1 MSNKKSKSTAAQH
14 AARTPANAARSRSTV
29 RWVLGG
35 LGLVGVVVVGLLV
48 RQGTGATASSVPT
61 ASNTPAAPTQ
71 SAANLPAEISAA
83 EASAKRDAGAFV
95 LDVREPDE
103 WKESHIPGSTL
114 IPLGEL
120 AARVKDV
127 PRDREVIV
135 VCRSGNRSR
144 TGRTLL
150 INADFTQVT
159 SLAGGLTAW
168 AAANLP
174 TVAGP

>member
-1 MSNKKSKSTAAQH
+1 MSNKNSKSTTTEH
-14 AARTPANAARSRSTV
+14 AARTPSNAAGARSTV
-29 RWVLGG
+29 RWALGG
-35 LGLVGVVVVGLLV
+35 LGLVAVVIVGLLV
-48 RQGTGATASSVPT
+48 RQGTGAASNVSAAT
-61 ASNTPAAPTQ
+61 NTPATPL
-71 SAANLPAEISAA
+71 AANLPAEISAA

-114 IPLGEL
+114 IALGEL
-120 AARVKDV
+120 EARVEEV

-144 TGRTLL
+144 AGRTILVD
-150 INADFTQVT
+150 AGFTQVT
-159 SLAGGLTAW
+159 SLAGGLKAW

>member
-1 MSNKKSKSTAAQH
+1 MSNKKSKSTAAEH
-14 AARTPANAARSRSTV
+14 AARTPSDAAGSRSTM
-29 RWVLGG
+29 RWALGG
-35 LGLVGVVVVGLLV
+35 LGLVAVVVVGLLV
-48 RQGTGATASSVPT
+48 RQGMGATASSVPT
-61 ASNTPAAPTQ
+61 ATATPAAD
-71 SAANLPAEISAA
+71 LPAEISAA

-103 WKESHIPGSTL
+103 WNESHIPDSTL
-114 IPLGEL
+114 ISLGEL
-120 AARVKDV
+120 EARVKEV
-127 PRDREVIV
+127 PRDREVVV

-144 TGRTLL
+144 TGRAILV
-150 INADFTQVT
+150 NAGFTQVT

>member
-1 MSNKKSKSTAAQH
+1 MSNKKSKSTAAGH
-14 AARTPANAARSRSTV
+14 AARTPAKAARSRSTI
-29 RWVLGG
+29 WVVGG
-35 LGLVGVVVVGLLV
+35 LGLAVMVAVGLLV
-48 RQGTGATASSVPT
+48 QQGTGATMSSVPAT
-61 ASNTPAAPTQ
+61 SNPPAAPATA
-71 SAANLPAEISAA
+71 AANLPAEISAA

-114 IPLGEL
+114 ISLGEL
-120 AARVKDV
+120 EARVKEV

-135 VCRSGNRSR
+135 VCRAGNRSR
-144 TGRTLL
+144 AGRTIL
-150 INADFTQVT
+150 INAGFTQVT

>member
-1 MSNKKSKSTAAQH
+1 MSNRKSKSTATEH
-14 AARTPANAARSRSTV
+14 AARTPSNAAGSRSTM
-29 RWVLGG
+29 RWALGG
-35 LGLVGVVVVGLLV
+35 LGLVAVVVVGLLV

-61 ASNTPAAPTQ
+61 APNTPAAPL
-71 SAANLPAEISAA
+71 AANLPAEISAA

-103 WKESHIPGSTL
+103 WNESHIPGSTL
-114 IPLGEL
+114 IALGEL
-120 AARVKDV
+120 EARVKEV

-144 TGRTLL
+144 AGRAILV
-150 INADFTQVT
+150 NAGFTQVT
-159 SLAGGLTAW
+159 SVAGGLTAW

-174 TVAGP
+174 TVSGP

>member
-1 MSNKKSKSTAAQH
+1 MSNKTSKSTAAEH
-14 AARTPANAARSRSTV
+14 AARTPSNAARSRSTV
-29 RWVLGG
+29 RWALGG
-35 LGLVGVVVVGLLV
+35 LGLATVVVVGLLV
-48 RQGTGATASSVPT
+48 RQGTGATTSSAPT
-61 ASNTPAAPTQ
+61 AVT
-71 SAANLPAEISAA
+71 ANLPAEISVA

-103 WKESHIPGSTL
+103 WNESHIPGSTL

-120 AARVKDV
+120 EARVKDV

-144 TGRTLL
+144 TGRTILVD
-150 INADFTQVT
+150 AGFTQVT
-159 SLAGGLTAW
+159 SIAGGLRAW